1 MKGLK
6 VGINYEYSFTD
17 TTDVQPDVI
26 LSKEDTGTLGI
37 GSIST
42 SLFYDTR
49 DNPFDPT
56 SGSIHGIILK
66 FASVAFLSET
76 EFIKG
81 SFLNTWFFPL
91 HKKVVFAF
99 SLKGGIAY
107 SYDETEELPLIE
119 RYFLGGRTSV
129 RGYKPDE
136 LGPKGANGS
145 PTGGNV
151 QALTNGEL
159 RFLLG
164 KGIGLV
170 TFVDAGN
177 VWRTIDEVRSDLKF
191 TVGAGLRYKTPV
203 GPIRVDYGH
212 KMDREAGES
221 AGEVHFSFGHAF

>member
-1 MKGLK
+1 M
-6 VGINYEYSFTD
+6 
-17 TTDVQPDVI
+17 
-26 LSKEDTGTLGI
+26 
-37 GSIST
+37 
-42 SLFYDTR
+42 
-49 DNPFDPT
+49 
-56 SGSIHGIILK
+56 
-66 FASVAFLSET
+66 
-76 EFIKG
+76 
-81 SFLNTWFFPL
+81 
-91 HKKVVFAF
+91 
-99 SLKGGIAY
+99 
-107 SYDETEELPLIE
+107 
-119 RYFLGGRTSV
+119 

-203 GPIRVDYGH
+203 GPVRVDYGH
-212 KMDREAGES
+212 KLDREAGES